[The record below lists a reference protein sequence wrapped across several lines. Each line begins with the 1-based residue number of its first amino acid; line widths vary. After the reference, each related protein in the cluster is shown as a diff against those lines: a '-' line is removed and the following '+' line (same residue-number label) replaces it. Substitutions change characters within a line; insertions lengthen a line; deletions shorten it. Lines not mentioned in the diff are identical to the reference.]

1 MTNPILRP
9 RALLAASAATLALAL
24 ALPGAAAA
32 RTVTDLAGRQVDV
45 PDHPKRILLGEGRF
59 VFAMALLDRADPT
72 ARIVG
77 WQGELKQQDP
87 YAWTQ
92 LTTSYPRAAKVPLI
106 GKSSEDS
113 VSPERI
119 VDLQPDVAIFG
130 LAGHGPGKN
139 SPMVAALQAAGIPV
153 VFIDFRQHPVQNTV
167 ASMKILGAA
176 VDRPAEAQ
184 AYVDFYSGRL
194 KAVQDLAAAVP
205 EAKRPR
211 VFVEMLAGVWPPCC
225 HTTGTGSLGDLV
237 EAAGGVNIAR
247 GVVPGAIGDVS
258 LEFLLTHQPDV
269 YVATGSRS
277 EPGRPGL
284 LAGPGVAPETAA
296 ASLDVLLSRPG
307 IKQLDAVQA
316 GRAHGLWHA
325 FYNSPY
331 NILALEALAT
341 WLHPEAARAR
351 GIDPEADLGTLYG
364 TFLSAPVA
372 GTYWTDPGTRAGAR
386 RAAPAGR

>member
-1 MTNPILRP
+1 MFQLRP
-9 RALLAASAATLALAL
+9 RALLHAVLRPRVLLTAVLALGAL
-24 ALPGAAAA
+24 LPGAAGA
-32 RTVTDLAGRQVDV
+32 RQVTDLAGRVVEV

-87 YAWTQ
+87 YAWSQ
-92 LTTSYPRAAKVPLI
+92 LTRTYPRAAQVPLI

-153 VFIDFRQHPVQNTV
+153 VFIDFRQHPLQNTA

-176 VDRPAEAQ
+176 VDRQNEAQ
-184 AYVDFYSGRL
+184 AYVDFYEPRV
-194 KAVQDLAAAVP
+194 KRVQDMVAAVP
-205 EAKRPR
+205 ESKRPR
-211 VFVEMLAGVWPPCC
+211 VFVELLAGVWPSCC
-225 HTTGTGSLGDLV
+225 HTTGGGGLGEMV
-237 EAAGGVNIAR
+237 ETAGGVNIAK

-258 LEFLLTHQPDV
+258 LEYLITQQPEV

-284 LAGPGVAPETAA
+284 LAGPGVAPATALDSLAVLA
-296 ASLDVLLSRPG
+296 ARPG
-307 IKQLDAVQA
+307 IRDLTAVQA

-325 FYNSPY
+325 YYNSPY
-331 NILALEALAT
+331 NILALEALAR
-341 WLHPEAARAR
+341 WFHPQEAAAR
-351 GIDPEADLGTLYG
+351 GIDPEADLRTLH
-364 TFLSAPVA
+364 TDFLGAPA
-372 GTYWTDPGTRAGAR
+372 DGTYWTTLAQPR
-386 RAAPAGR
+386 

>member
-1 MTNPILRP
+1 MFQLRP
-9 RALLAASAATLALAL
+9 RAFLHALLRPRAVLAAALAL
-24 ALPGAAAA
+24 GASMPGLAAA
-32 RTVTDLAGRQVDV
+32 RQVTDLAGRQVEV

-72 ARIVG
+72 ARVVG

-92 LTTSYPRAAKVPLI
+92 LTSTYPRAAKVPLI

-153 VFIDFRQHPVQNTV
+153 VFIDFRQHPVQNTA

-176 VDRPAEAQ
+176 VDRQAEAQ
-184 AYVDFYSGRL
+184 AYVDFYEPRL
-194 KAVQDLAAAVP
+194 KRVQDMVAAVP
-205 EAKRPR
+205 EGKRPR
-211 VFVEMLAGVWPPCC
+211 VFVELLAGVWPSCC
-225 HTTGTGSLGDLV
+225 HTTGRGSLGEMV
-237 EAAGGVNIAR
+237 ETAGGVNIAQ

-258 LEFLLTHQPDV
+258 LEYLITHQPDV

-284 LAGPGVAPETAA
+284 LAGPGVAPATSRDSLAVLTARTGIEG
-296 ASLDVLLSRPG
+296 LS
-307 IKQLDAVQA
+307 AVQA

-325 FYNSPY
+325 YYNSPY
-331 NILALEALAT
+331 NILAIEALAR
-341 WLHPEAARAR
+341 WFHPQEAAAR
-351 GIDPEADLGTLYG
+351 GIDPDADLRTLYKD
-364 TFLSAPVA
+364 FLTAPA
-372 GTYWTDPGTRAGAR
+372 DGTYWTTL
-386 RAAPAGR
+386 AAPR